1 MTDTKAKSPTS
12 PLTLPIIDLT
22 PFLPTSTSI
31 YPTPEAHLEAKLTTA
46 AALNCACRDVGFF
59 YLSGHGIP
67 EEKRATVLEEARNWF
82 LHASDEEKEAV
93 KRWDVGKGPGGTG
106 DGARGYQ
113 RVGENVTQGMKD
125 WHEAIDHYRP
135 VPHTAPPYAPIHGPN
150 PWPSPLTYP
159 TFQSKFE
166 SYTESCLS
174 LGHALLRALSL
185 ALHPSPPKEDLFTEF
200 LKNPFWVMR
209 IIGYPPLYSSPDHEE
224 GGVSCGE
231 HTDYGCVTLLLA
243 DNTRG
248 ALQVRDKEDG
258 WINADPLEGAYVVN
272 IGDMLERWTNGLW
285 KSTRHRVVHGG
296 GNYRVSVPFF
306 FEPDWDAR
314 IKPLECCVAQTGG
327 VPSYDEVVYG
337 EHLLGKVLGNFVTA
351 PPPTPPRTPPL
362 ATETS
367 SPEAKKALDIP
378 LSTGAGEV

>member
-1 MTDTKAKSPTS
+1 MTEKSPTTCT
-12 PLTLPIIDLT
+12 PPAALPIIDLT
-22 PFLPTSTSI
+22 PFLPTSTPR
-31 YPTPEAHLEAKLTTA
+31 YPTPEAHLAAKLTTA

-59 YLSGHGIP
+59 YLTGHGIP
-67 EEKRATVLEEARNWF
+67 EEKRRTVLQESGNWF
-82 LHASDEEKEAV
+82 LNASEEEKEAI
-93 KRWDVGKGPGGTG
+93 KRWDIGKGPGGAG

-113 RVGENVTQGMKD
+113 RVGENVTGGMKVRLRSENPSPRCYGSNKLYQD

-135 VPHTAPPYAPIHGPN
+135 VPPTAPPYAPIHGPN
-150 PWPSPLTYP
+150 PWPSLQTHP
-159 TFQSKFE
+159 TFKPTFE

-200 LKNPFWVMR
+200 LYNPFWVMR
-209 IIGYPPLYSSPDHEE
+209 IIGYPPLSSSPKKE
-224 GGVSCGE
+224 GFSCGE

-248 ALQVRDKEDG
+248 ALQVRDKDG
-258 WINADPLEGAYVVN
+258 GWVNADPLEGAYVVN

-306 FEPDWDAR
+306 FEPDWVAR
-314 IKPLECCVAQTGG
+314 
-327 VPSYDEVVYG
+327 
-337 EHLLGKVLGNFVTA
+337 
-351 PPPTPPRTPPL
+351 
-362 ATETS
+362 
-367 SPEAKKALDIP
+367 
-378 LSTGAGEV
+378 